1 MVILTMCKPCLC
13 IWYRRILSGHIK
25 IRMQSVNRIRIALQ
39 KVLETR
45 RILEDFLLV
54 LLGEL
59 FDNRHEP
66 VKLVI
71 VNRVILRLVGTILV
85 VVLDED
91 EVVDLALDSV
101 VLEVLDGPLEL

>member
-1 MVILTMCKPCLC
+1 
-13 IWYRRILSGHIK
+13 
-25 IRMQSVNRIRIALQ
+25 MQSVNRIRIALQ
-39 KVLETR
+39 KILETR

-59 FDNRHEP
+59 LDDRHEP

-71 VNRVILRLVGTILV
+71 VNRVILRLIGTSLG
-85 VVLDED
+85 VVLNEE
-91 EVVDLALDSV
+91 EVVDLALDFV

>member
-1 MVILTMCKPCLC
+1 MS
-13 IWYRRILSGHIK
+13 RHIK

-39 KVLETR
+39 KILETR

-59 FDNRHEP
+59 LDDWHEP

-71 VNRVILRLVGTILV
+71 VNRVILRLIGTILV

-91 EVVDLALDSV
+91 EVVNIALDFV

>member
-1 MVILTMCKPCLC
+1 M
-13 IWYRRILSGHIK
+13 SGHIK

-39 KVLETR
+39 KILETR

-59 FDNRHEP
+59 LDDRHEP

-71 VNRVILRLVGTILV
+71 VNRVILRLIGTILV

-91 EVVDLALDSV
+91 EVVDLALDFV
-101 VLEVLDGPLEL
+101 VLEMLDGPLEL

>member
-1 MVILTMCKPCLC
+1 
-13 IWYRRILSGHIK
+13 
-25 IRMQSVNRIRIALQ
+25 MQSVNRIRIALQ
-39 KVLETR
+39 KILETR

-59 FDNRHEP
+59 LDDRHEP

-71 VNRVILRLVGTILV
+71 VNRVILRLIGTILV
-85 VVLDED
+85 VVLNED
-91 EVVDLALDSV
+91 EVVDLALDFV